1 MKSLNC
7 SSRLCPAN
15 IDYYSFPL
23 HLFLPYNPVDGNK
36 KQIISNVKIY
46 NLYCYAI
53 IFHSLDINTIIL
65 VRNILSCV
73 QHTKDV
79 ICCPPS
85 SQILLQMQV
94 YTYIHTHTHI
104 HTLSN
109 TQTHALAYQLS
120 VSVIISLWTFK
131 KNSQI
136 TRVESNHVLGTIQGN
151 LSTAMK
157 IIVKDLF
164 I

>member
-1 MKSLNC
+1 
-7 SSRLCPAN
+7 
-15 IDYYSFPL
+15 
-23 HLFLPYNPVDGNK
+23 
-36 KQIISNVKIY
+36 
-46 NLYCYAI
+46 
-53 IFHSLDINTIIL
+53 
-65 VRNILSCV
+65 
-73 QHTKDV
+73 
-79 ICCPPS
+79 
-85 SQILLQMQV
+85 MQV

-109 TQTHALAYQLS
+109 TQTHAFAYQLS
-120 VSVIISLWTFK
+120 VSVTVSLWTFK